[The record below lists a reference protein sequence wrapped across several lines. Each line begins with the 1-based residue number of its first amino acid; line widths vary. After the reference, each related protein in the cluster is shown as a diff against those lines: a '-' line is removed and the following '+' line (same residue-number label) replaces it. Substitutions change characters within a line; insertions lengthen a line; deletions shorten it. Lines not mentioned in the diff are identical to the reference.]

1 MAPTSRLVQ
10 ARRAFDVICAGEP
23 LWRAARLASGGLA
36 APATSAGL
44 LGVARRLA
52 RRAMRV
58 GLAIV
63 LDDDRFGRSSV
74 AEATST
80 GIDVGG
86 VTLAPPAAGLV
97 VVDAAG
103 GQLGVLS
110 EGGAEREFEV
120 PPGWS
125 SHVLLLSGL
134 SPVTSKA
141 AALCRAARRAR
152 REGTIV
158 VLDAV
163 GSLHQWTGRDP
174 RTVAMVLREADVVRC
189 SHIDLAVLGTESAS
203 VRRAMRPD
211 ATLVVGDDAGTTA
224 IGTFGEVRVNGRARA
239 SQDAS
244 EECTAAICA
253 ELARP
258 QRGARGAGARES
270 LDARWHGV
278 LSAQTARI
286 SET

>member
-1 MAPTSRLVQ
+1 
-10 ARRAFDVICAGEP
+10 VICAGEP
-23 LWRAARLASGGLA
+23 LWRAARLAGGDLA

-44 LGVARRLA
+44 LDVARMLA
-52 RRAMRV
+52 RRALRV

-63 LDDDRFGRSSV
+63 LDDDRFGRSFV

-86 VTLAPPAAGLV
+86 VMLTPPAAGLV

-110 EGGAEREFEV
+110 ERGTEREFEV
-120 PPGWS
+120 PQAWS
-125 SHVLLLSGL
+125 SRVLLLSGL

-163 GSLHQWTGRDP
+163 GSLRQWTGGDP

-189 SHIDLAVLGTESAS
+189 GHIDLAVLGTESAS

-211 ATLVVGDDAGTTA
+211 ATLVVGDNAGTTA
-224 IGTFGEVRVNGRARA
+224 TGAFGEVRVKGRARA
-239 SQDAS
+239 AQDAG

-253 ELARP
+253 DLARP
-258 QRGARGAGARES
+258 QGAGARSAPPAETP
-270 LDARWHGV
+270 DGRWHRV
-278 LSAQTARI
+278 LSAQTA
-286 SET
+286 

>member
-1 MAPTSRLVQ
+1 MAPIPRLVRG
-10 ARRAFDVICAGEP
+10 RRAFDVICAGEP
-23 LWRAARLASGGLA
+23 LWRAARLAGGDLA
-36 APATSAGL
+36 APTTSAGL
-44 LGVARRLA
+44 LEIARMLS
-52 RRAMRV
+52 RRTLRV

-74 AEATST
+74 AEATSM

-97 VVDAAG
+97 VVDASG

-110 EGGAEREFEV
+110 ERGMAPAFEV
-120 PPGWS
+120 PTAWS
-125 SHVLLLSGL
+125 SRVLLLSGL

-141 AALCRAARRAR
+141 AALVRAARRAR
-152 REGTIV
+152 REGTTV

-163 GSLHQWTGRDP
+163 GSLRQWTGHDP

-203 VRRAMRPD
+203 VRRAMRSD
-211 ATLVVGDDAGTTA
+211 ATLVVGDGAGTTA
-224 IGTFGEVRVNGRARA
+224 TGAFGEVRVKGRARA
-239 SQDAS
+239 GQDAG

-258 QRGARGAGARES
+258 HRGGPSAETPDG
-270 LDARWHGV
+270 RWHRV
-278 LSAQTARI
+278 LSAHAARI
-286 SET
+286 SGT